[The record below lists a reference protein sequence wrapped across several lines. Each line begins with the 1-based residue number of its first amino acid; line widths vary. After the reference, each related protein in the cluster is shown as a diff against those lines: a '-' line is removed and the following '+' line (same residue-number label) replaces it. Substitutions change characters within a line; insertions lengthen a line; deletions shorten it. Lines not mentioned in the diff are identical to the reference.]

1 MNWIFK
7 TGDYLKVDSQKQ
19 EATAILEQKIIFS
32 GKPGEDV
39 LLIDKIKGEWE
50 FISIYSIKEI
60 DIQNPDLA
68 YKKILVS
75 LNLVKQFDKGKKLED
90 YIYSLS
96 RITNYD
102 NPMKHFT
109 RKYSRLY
116 ETEFDAIVED
126 KIFVNRSILGTVLNA
141 LHRDHQEAYI
151 AYIASEAPELLT
163 NSIDIDKA
171 LNLLNTYLNFAII
184 EQSEYL
190 KESASMIKFIISDD
204 EFSEIGFSTDIKD
217 NELTES
223 GLFADFKV
231 KDSKN
236 FQMLKPQVDIIE
248 KYLTQFKGL
257 LEQAT
262 IPKQLFRDDYKFNQ
276 LFRKSRLPITLKRK

>member
-7 TGDYLKVDSQKQ
+7 TGDYLKIDSQKN
-19 EATAILEQKIIFS
+19 EAVATLEQKLNFT
-32 GKPGEDV
+32 GNFGENV

-50 FISIYSIKEI
+50 FISNYSIKEI
-60 DIQNPDLA
+60 DIQNLDLA
-68 YKKILVS
+68 NKKIIVT
-75 LNLVKQFDKGKKLED
+75 LNLVRQFKEGKKLED

-141 LHRDHQEAYI
+141 LHRDHQETFI

-163 NSIDIDKA
+163 NSINIDKA

-190 KESASMIKFIISDD
+190 KESASMLKIIIRDD
-204 EFSEIGFSTDIKD
+204 EFSEIGFSTDTID

-223 GLFADFKV
+223 DLFADIRV

-236 FQMLKPQVDIIE
+236 YQMLKPQVDIIDE
-248 KYLTQFKGL
+248 YLSQFKGL
-257 LEQAT
+257 LEQA
-262 IPKQLFRDDYKFNQ
+262 IKPKQLHRDDYKFNQ